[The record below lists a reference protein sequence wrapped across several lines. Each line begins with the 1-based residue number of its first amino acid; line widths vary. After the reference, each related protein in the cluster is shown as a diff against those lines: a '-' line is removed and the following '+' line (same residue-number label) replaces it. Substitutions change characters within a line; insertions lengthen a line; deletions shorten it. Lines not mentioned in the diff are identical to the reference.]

1 MRIPSLTA
9 AAFLPTSRWRGLVA
23 VGGGGK
29 AAKQSENQVAAK
41 TLLFIH
47 RLSVSQASEG
57 FLPEVK
63 NVEFCIL
70 ILKSVIKVK
79 SAKFLTSYDLFNE
92 A

>member
-1 MRIPSLTA
+1 
-9 AAFLPTSRWRGLVA
+9 VA

-29 AAKQSENQVAAK
+29 AAKQSKNQVAAK

-47 RLSVSQASEG
+47 RLSVSQACEC

-70 ILKSVIKVK
+70 ILKSVIKIK
-79 SAKFLTSYDLFNE
+79 SAKF
-92 A
+92 